1 MINCKKCNKKI
12 EHPRRGMCL
21 NCYRK
26 TTGLSRGIKKADRLF
41 VEEKLNIKENKLNIK
56 ENKLKLN
63 IKEIKSNIKEIKSNI
78 KKINTGNLS
87 TKWWNEYLAADLLK
101 REDLIAA
108 LPLIKELARKGF
120 PDLSK
125 SKEYKKLSKEK
136 IAEEQEK
143 FNSYMLTTLILSYV
157 EDLIEIKDI
166 S

>member
-1 MINCKKCNKKI
+1 MINCKNCNKEI

-26 TTGLSRGIKKADRLF
+26 ITGLSKPKTKNESIKIADRLF
-41 VEEKLNIKENKLNIK
+41 IENKLNIK
-56 ENKLKLN
+56 ENKLNAENKL
-63 IKEIKSNIKEIKSNI
+63 NIKEIKSNI

-143 FNSYMLTTLILSYV
+143 FNSHMLTTLILSYV

>member
-1 MINCKKCNKKI
+1 MINCKNCNKEI

-26 TTGLSRGIKKADRLF
+26 ITGLSRSIKIVDRLF
-41 VEEKLNIKENKLNIK
+41 VE
-56 ENKLKLN
+56 NKLK
-63 IKEIKSNIKEIKSNI
+63 IKEIKSNI

-87 TKWWNEYLAADLLK
+87 TKWWNEYLTADLLK

-143 FNSYMLTTLILSYV
+143 FNSHMLTTLILSYV